1 MTNDLGYLGSVE
13 QGLCIGIGGAGGSRG
28 RLTLPCQIEGRFDVQ
43 GPNGLADRRV
53 AVWDETCLTT

>member
-43 GPNGLADRRV
+43 ASNGVGRAGRV
-53 AVWDETCLTT
+53 G